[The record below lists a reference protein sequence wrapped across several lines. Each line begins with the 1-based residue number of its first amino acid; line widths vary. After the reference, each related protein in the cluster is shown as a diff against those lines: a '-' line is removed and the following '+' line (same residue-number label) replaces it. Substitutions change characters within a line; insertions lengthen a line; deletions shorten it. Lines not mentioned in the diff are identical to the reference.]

1 MRVATILYLMAVEA
15 LVSAI
20 SCIFIHIMLIHY
32 SNALIKRAQI
42 WLAITQIQAHIS
54 GYNFPSCEIID
65 HYSHYFIIF
74 LYYSYIHHEQ
84 GYEYFP
90 ITINSLTNLSQFAF
104 RICCCRF
111 CKIVLFLILC
121 MSILYP
127 IFLVNFTLVNETI

>member
-1 MRVATILYLMAVEA
+1 MYLINILIILIYYLAFVSFSISIRSIIFVCFFYCFILSAGCMRVATILYLMAVEA

-74 LYYSYIHHEQ
+74 LYYSYIHHE
-84 GYEYFP
+84 
-90 ITINSLTNLSQFAF
+90 
-104 RICCCRF
+104 
-111 CKIVLFLILC
+111 
-121 MSILYP
+121 
-127 IFLVNFTLVNETI
+127 

>member
-1 MRVATILYLMAVEA
+1 MYLINILIILIYYLAFVSFSISIRSIIFVCFFYSFILSASCMRVATILYLMAVEA

-74 LYYSYIHHEQ
+74 LYYSYIHHE
-84 GYEYFP
+84 
-90 ITINSLTNLSQFAF
+90 
-104 RICCCRF
+104 
-111 CKIVLFLILC
+111 
-121 MSILYP
+121 
-127 IFLVNFTLVNETI
+127 